1 MLAVLVYPAF
11 ALGSLSRLMGLLAAL
26 DSVELVLCSIDLIV
40 TVQFEFST
48 DVHCDNIF
56 DLLLDSWAF
65 RD

>member
-1 MLAVLVYPAF
+1 MYPAF
-11 ALGSLSRLMGLLAAL
+11 ALGSLSRLMGLLTAL
-26 DSVELVLCSIDLIV
+26 DSVKLVLCSIDLIV

-48 DVHCDNIF
+48 DVHRDNIF